1 MHTSYVDLTQLS
13 LQDDIV
19 APPCG
24 FDAAICMGNSFA
36 HLPDFHGDMRDNNN
50 NNNNNNGTITITIGT
65 TRNVLRTSG
74 TSSSQA
80 DCSSSTTGT
89 MTTYSPM
96 GRLLPTTSTTT
107 AATSRT
113 SRRASSTSI
122 TDPTSSPSTISWMWK
137 RSTKTATS
145 SGKIDY
151 IGNLV

>member
-1 MHTSYVDLTQLS
+1 MHTSYVDLNQLS

-19 APPCG
+19 APPGG

-107 AATSRT
+107 AATSRI
-113 SRRASSTSI
+113 SRPASSTSI
-122 TDPTSSPSTISWMWK
+122 TDPTSSPSTIS
-137 RSTKTATS
+137 
-145 SGKIDY
+145 
-151 IGNLV
+151 